1 MEKTRRFLTAALVFL
16 VLNQS
21 ISSIAITNLTT
32 DQSALLFFK
41 ASIILDPYN
50 MLADNWSTTS
60 LVCSWVGI
68 TCGVL
73 HERVISLNLS
83 DMGLTGSLSPHL
95 SNLSFLSLLDISFN
109 HFYGQIPKE
118 FACLHRLKQVNFGY
132 NNFVGDLNSYSWF
145 GNLPDLQYLLLH
157 HNNFTGTIGS
167 SLCNMS
173 KLEGLTLGFNSLHGN
188 IPDEIGK
195 LSNLKFL
202 NLENN
207 QITGSIPSAMFF
219 NMSSLQSIDLTANN
233 FYGEIPSS
241 LYKCRKLQYLS
252 LSFNSL
258 NGNILREIGN
268 LTMLKELYIG
278 HNDFKGGIPLEVGY
292 LVNLEIFSA
301 VSSSLTGAI
310 PSFLFN
316 MSSLRVI
323 HLTNNRL
330 SGSLPL
336 GIQYDLP
343 FLEELQLQSN
353 QLSGQFPPGL
363 WACKALKRLLL
374 SFNDFTGSISKN
386 IGNLTSLRDLHLG
399 DNKLTGALPEEI
411 GNLNLEILSIP
422 SAGLTGL
429 IPSQIFNKS
438 TRRFISLSPNQL
450 SGHLPSSFGLWLP
463 NLKID
468 LSWNQLSGEIPST
481 IGGAQ
486 TLVTLSLAGNKLQ
499 GPIPQSLGNLISLEF
514 LDLSNNNLS
523 RGIPQSLEALRNLQH
538 LNLSFNNLQ
547 GEIPTGGHFANFTAV
562 SFMQN
567 SGLCGAPRLQVP
579 PCKTNKSRKILDL
592 LTYILPTIS
601 FAISVAAFVW
611 MRYRNMVLPIRVDS
625 MTRLWR
631 GFSDQELVQAT
642 NLFSES
648 NILGTGSFSSVV
660 TPFLQENYD
669 VMEIP
674 FSFLEC
680 MPMLQVL
687 DLSHTSIKSLPASI
701 SGLVSLQEL
710 FLRGCELLTE
720 LPPEIGALS
729 KLQVLDLEGT
739 ELMYLPKEISRLTK
753 LECLKV
759 SLYGYGKSYR
769 EVKQICKRIPA
780 GLLASLCMLKALS
793 IDVNPDDDEWVADV
807 KNVTYELLKLK
818 ELMTLKLYF
827 PEVGQLKG
835 ITSVRNFKFTVG
847 HHKQCIIS
855 CLPHGAEEEFEKQ
868 EKYLKYINGK
878 YIPIEIQNALKYTCA
893 FFLERHWT
901 VKKLSEFGNENMV
914 ELKFCLLVEC
924 NELQTIIDGDQTYE
938 SGIDKKLVF
947 DSLEY
952 LGIHC
957 MMNLRSIWEGP
968 IGKGCLSKL
977 KYMAL
982 HSCPNLTSIFTT
994 SLLGNLNNLDELII
1008 EDCPQINSLVSQES
1022 LCSEPNPFLPSLRKI
1037 SLLDLPELVSISSG
1051 LLFAPKLERI
1061 IIYACAMLE
1070 SLSPM
1075 EFSGQKDY
1083 MANVFVELRRDA
1095 SLMDQLAES
1104 GNSIYN
1110 QLNYR
1115 PICSSLLQILHYFR
1129 PIQCQALED
1138 GFGPLSDAQLSIE
1151 VFGQKVGYIRGLG
1164 RGRKPSITL
1173 SGKRTHAQLERDN
1186 KVARREVEEQRRIN
1200 ELVGRIQILEFDL
1213 MEYNTKVDFLMQQI
1227 SRRGPLTDSS

>member
-1 MEKTRRFLTAALVFL
+1 MEKTRSFLAAALVFL

-21 ISSIAITNLTT
+21 ISSIAITSLTT

-41 ASIILDPYN
+41 SSIILDPYN
-50 MLADNWSTTS
+50 SLADNWSTTS

-95 SNLSFLSLLDISFN
+95 GNLSFLSLLDISFN

-118 FACLHRLKQVNFGY
+118 FARLHRFKQVNFGY
-132 NNFVGDLNSYSWF
+132 NNFVGDLNSYSW
-145 GNLPDLQYLLLH
+145 H
-157 HNNFTGTIGS
+157 IGS
-167 SLCNMS
+167 SLCNIS
-173 KLEGLTLGFNSLHGN
+173 KLEGLTLGYNSLHGN

-258 NGNILREIGN
+258 NGSMLREIGN

-278 HNDFKGGIPLEVGY
+278 HNDFKGGIPSEVGY

-301 VSSSLTGAI
+301 GSSSLTGAI
-310 PSFLFN
+310 PSFIFN

-336 GIQYDLP
+336 DIQYNLP
-343 FLEELQLQSN
+343 FLEELQLQPN

-386 IGNLTSLRDLHLG
+386 IGNLTLLRDLHLG

-450 SGHLPSSFGLWLP
+450 SGHLPSSFGIWLP

-486 TLVTLSLAGNKLQ
+486 TLVTLSLAYNKLQ
-499 GPIPQSLGNLISLEF
+499 GPIPQSLGNLINLEF
-514 LDLSNNNLS
+514 LDLSNYNLS

-567 SGLCGAPRLQVP
+567 SGLCGAPRLQLP
-579 PCKTNKSRKILDL
+579 PCKTNKSRKSLDL
-592 LTYILPTIS
+592 LTYILPSIA

-611 MRYRNMVLPIRVDS
+611 MRYRKVNMVLPIRVDS
-625 MTRLWR
+625 MTHSWR
-631 GFSDQELVQAT
+631 GFSYQELVQAT
-642 NLFSES
+642 NPFSES
-648 NILGTGSFSSVV
+648 NIL
-660 TPFLQENYD
+660 
-669 VMEIP
+669 
-674 FSFLEC
+674 
-680 MPMLQVL
+680 
-687 DLSHTSIKSLPASI
+687 
-701 SGLVSLQEL
+701 
-710 FLRGCELLTE
+710 E

-739 ELMYLPKEISRLTK
+739 ELMHLPKEISRLSK

-769 EVKQICKRIPA
+769 EVKQICKRFPA

-807 KNVTYELLKLK
+807 KDVMDELLKLK
-818 ELMTLKLYF
+818 GLMTLKLYL

-855 CLPHGAEEEFEKQ
+855 FLPHGVEEEFEKQ
-868 EKYLKYINGK
+868 ENYLKYINGK
-878 YIPIEIQNALKYTCA
+878 YIPIEIRNALKYTCA
-893 FFLERHWT
+893 FFPERHWT

-924 NELQTIIDGDQTYE
+924 NELQTIIAGREFCTDGDQTYE
-938 SGIDKKLVF
+938 SGVDKKQVF

-982 HSCPNLTSIFTT
+982 HSCHNLTSIFTT
-994 SLLGNLNNLDELII
+994 SLLGNLDNLEELII

-1022 LCSEPNPFLPSLRKI
+1022 SCFEPNPFLPSLKKI

-1061 IIYACAMLE
+1061 IIYACPMLE
-1070 SLSPM
+1070 SLELSSNDLKVIKG
-1075 EFSGQKDY
+1075 EIEWWNSLKWLESDWSSGQKDY
-1083 MANVFVELRRDA
+1083 MANVFVKLTRDA

-1104 GNSIYN
+1104 GNS
-1110 QLNYR
+1110 
-1115 PICSSLLQILHYFR
+1115 
-1129 PIQCQALED
+1129 
-1138 GFGPLSDAQLSIE
+1138 
-1151 VFGQKVGYIRGLG
+1151 
-1164 RGRKPSITL
+1164 
-1173 SGKRTHAQLERDN
+1173 
-1186 KVARREVEEQRRIN
+1186 
-1200 ELVGRIQILEFDL
+1200 
-1213 MEYNTKVDFLMQQI
+1213 M
-1227 SRRGPLTDSS
+1227 

>member
-50 MLADNWSTTS
+50 ILADNWSTTS
-60 LVCSWVGI
+60 LVCTWAGI

-95 SNLSFLSLLDISFN
+95 GNLSFLSLLDISFN

-118 FACLHRLKQVNFGY
+118 FARLHRLKQVNFGY

-157 HNNFTGTIGS
+157 QNNFTGTIGS

-258 NGNILREIGN
+258 NGSVPREIGN
-268 LTMLKELYIG
+268 LTMLKESYIG
-278 HNDFKGGIPLEVGY
+278 HNDFKGGIPSEVGN

-301 VSSSLTGAI
+301 GSSSLTGAI
-310 PSFLFN
+310 PSFIFN

-336 GIQYDLP
+336 DIQYDLP

-353 QLSGQFPPGL
+353 QLSGKFPPGL
-363 WACKALKRLLL
+363 WECKGLKRLLL

-386 IGNLTSLRDLHLG
+386 IGNLTLLRDLYLG

-422 SAGLTGL
+422 SAGLTGS

-438 TRRFISLSPNQL
+438 TRRFISLSSNKL
-450 SGHLPSSFGLWLP
+450 SGHLPSSLGLWIP
-463 NLKID
+463 NRKID

-481 IGGAQ
+481 IGRAQ
-486 TLVTLSLAGNKLQ
+486 TLVTLSLAHNKLQ
-499 GPIPQSLGNLISLEF
+499 GPIPQSLGNLINLEF

-567 SGLCGAPRLQVP
+567 SGLCGAPRLQLP
-579 PCKTNKSRKILDL
+579 PCKTNKSRKSLDL
-592 LTYILPTIS
+592 LTYILPSIA

-611 MRYRNMVLPIRVDS
+611 MRYRKVNMVLPIRVDS
-625 MTRLWR
+625 MTHSWR
-631 GFSDQELVQAT
+631 GFSYQELVQAT
-642 NLFSES
+642 NPFSES
-648 NILGTGSFSSVV
+648 NILGTGFGSVV
-660 TPFLQENYD
+660 TLFLQENYD
-669 VMEIP
+669 LMEIP
-674 FSFLEC
+674 SSFFEC
-680 MPMLQVL
+680 MPVLQVL

-739 ELMYLPKEISRLTK
+739 ELMYLPREISRLSK

-769 EVKQICKRIPA
+769 EVKQICKRFPA

-807 KNVTYELLKLK
+807 KDVTYELLKLK
-818 ELMTLKLYF
+818 ELMTLKLYL

-835 ITSVRNFKFTVG
+835 ITSVRNFKFIVG

-855 CLPHGAEEEFEKQ
+855 CLPHGVEEEFEKQ
-868 EKYLKYINGK
+868 ENYLKYINGK

-924 NELQTIIDGDQTYE
+924 NELQTIIDGREFCTDGDQTYE
-938 SGIDKKLVF
+938 SGVDKKLVF

-1022 LCSEPNPFLPSLRKI
+1022 SCSEPNSFLPSLKKI

-1061 IIYACAMLE
+1061 IIYACPMLE

-1075 EFSGQKDY
+1075 ELSSNDLKVIKGEIEWWNSLKWLESDWSSRQKDY

-1104 GNSIYN
+1104 G
-1110 QLNYR
+1110 
-1115 PICSSLLQILHYFR
+1115 
-1129 PIQCQALED
+1129 
-1138 GFGPLSDAQLSIE
+1138 
-1151 VFGQKVGYIRGLG
+1151 
-1164 RGRKPSITL
+1164 
-1173 SGKRTHAQLERDN
+1173 HA
-1186 KVARREVEEQRRIN
+1186 
-1200 ELVGRIQILEFDL
+1200 
-1213 MEYNTKVDFLMQQI
+1213 M
-1227 SRRGPLTDSS
+1227 